1 MEWNKLEKYQ
11 DCFYTSKEFNGYT
24 YNVVISVEKSDKS
37 IKYFVAVSSGKKRK
51 EFDIFEEK
59 LNKSF
64 GGIRALFWIR
74 EAVYDFPFF
83 HTNSPYGRGLVQG
96 KNCYLCVG
104 WADSRRKKI
113 YQRYLEK
120 DGFVLM
126 RDNNYNILMKKL

>member
-1 MEWNKLEKYQ
+1 MNWNKLDKYQ

-64 GGIRALFWIR
+64 GSIRVLFWIR
-74 EAVYDFPFF
+74 ESIFDFPVFYSSR
-83 HTNSPYGRGLVQG
+83 TSNKDKRN
-96 KNCYLCVG
+96 KYLCIG
-104 WADSRRKKI
+104 WSDSRRKKI

-120 DGFVLM
+120 DGFILM
-126 RDNNYNILMKKL
+126 RDNNYNVLMKKL

>member
-1 MEWNKLEKYQ
+1 MKWNKLEKYQ

-74 EAVYDFPFF
+74 EAVYDFPIF
-83 HTNSPYGRGLVQG
+83 YARRVGGRSQ
-96 KNCYLCVG
+96 YICVG
-104 WADSRRKKI
+104 GAIRAERKYI
-113 YQRYLEK
+113 K
-120 DGFVLM
+120 D
-126 RDNNYNILMKKL
+126 I

>member
-37 IKYFVAVSSGKKRK
+37 IKYYVAVSSGKKCK

-64 GGIRALFWIR
+64 GGVRALFWIR
-74 EAVYDFPFF
+74 EAIYNFPIFYSSRISSEDKR
-83 HTNSPYGRGLVQG
+83 NKYI
-96 KNCYLCVG
+96 CIG
-104 WADSRRKKI
+104 WSDSRRKKI
-113 YQRYLEK
+113 YKRYLEK
-120 DGFVLM
+120 DGFILM
-126 RDNNYNILMKKL
+126 RDNNYNILMKKLLGC

>member
-1 MEWNKLEKYQ
+1 MKWNKLEKYQ

-64 GGIRALFWIR
+64 GGVRSLFWIR
-74 EAVYDFPFF
+74 EAIYDFPVFYSARISSKDMR
-83 HTNSPYGRGLVQG
+83 N
-96 KNCYLCVG
+96 KYLCIG
-104 WADSRRKKI
+104 WSDSRRKKI

-120 DGFVLM
+120 DGFIMM
-126 RDNNYNILMKKL
+126 RDNNYNVLMKKL